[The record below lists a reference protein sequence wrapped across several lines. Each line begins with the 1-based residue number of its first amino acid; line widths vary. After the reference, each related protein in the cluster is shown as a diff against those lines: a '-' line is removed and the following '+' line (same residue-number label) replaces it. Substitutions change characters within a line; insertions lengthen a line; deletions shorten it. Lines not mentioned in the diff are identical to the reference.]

1 MASGRMKL
9 RFNDPMT
16 RPSETPRGL
25 RPVTHHD
32 FLVTRGD
39 FPPSRHNCLATRGD
53 FLARRNDFLM
63 TGGVSPAPRHD
74 FPQAPDDFFAPR
86 HDASTRRKSLSRKL
100 KLRNPLTT
108 YA

>member
-9 RFNDPMT
+9 CFNDPMT
-16 RPSETPRGL
+16 RPSETPRGF
-25 RPVTHHD
+25 RPVMRHD

-63 TGGVSPAPRHD
+63 TGGVSRVPRHD
-74 FPQAPDDFFAPR
+74 FPQAPDGFAVPR
-86 HDASTRRKSLSRKL
+86 RDTSTRCKSLSRKL
-100 KLRNPLTT
+100 NLRNPLTT